1 MGRKCCVWHCKSG
14 YDSESDSEKK
24 KPDYEPVPIYA
35 FPVNEEEKKNVWCD
49 RLPKSTVNKE
59 TNVTWQKTLKT
70 LRGGCAHGQDLQPR
84 KTSPT
89 TRLLA
94 Q

>member
-14 YDSESDSEKK
+14 YDSEKK

-49 RLPKSTVNKE
+49 RLPKSPVNKE
-59 TNVTWQKTLKT
+59 KDVTW
-70 LRGGCAHGQDLQPR
+70 LRVCR
-84 KTSPT
+84 K
-89 TRLLA
+89 L
-94 Q
+94 